1 MGKCMSIG
9 RHTPFS
15 FVFGEIGFG
24 DNLVV
29 RKWVEKMECA
39 FCYFPKTLLEF
50 EIGYLNIKKGV
61 F

>member
-1 MGKCMSIG
+1 MSIG